1 VVKYD
6 YLEDNLVVD
15 GAVYQLQPYR
25 IWLIQNHEQLC
36 SGHFIRA
43 IRVGDRTKFTYDW
56 QTIFLKAEEY
66 LFLNQYIDEYITA
79 IAQQVPRDLPPDR
92 SGVQ

>member
-1 VVKYD
+1 VTKYNFLD
-6 YLEDNLVVD
+6 DTLTFN
-15 GAVYQLQPYR
+15 GASYELHPYR
-25 IWLIQNHEQLC
+25 IWLIQNYEQLC
-36 SGHFIRA
+36 SGHFIKA

-79 IAQQVPRDLPPDR
+79 IAQQVPRYLPPDR
-92 SGVQ
+92 SGV